1 MWSISYS
8 LPEAWTCYANREACD
23 FKEAAGLHGYDPYIY
38 LRRANVM
45 LSKLALLGVREGG
58 REEGRKGAHE

>member
-23 FKEAAGLHGYDPYIY
+23 FKEAAGLHGYDPYPY
-38 LRRANVM
+38 LRRANNV
-45 LSKLALLGVREGG
+45 LSTFALLGVREGG
-58 REEGRKGAHE
+58 REGGRE